1 MMNSK
6 NIRYSLN
13 IPPIDDSSKKI
24 KNENLQCPII
34 IVAKGTYM
42 NIPEYIINYHA
53 LFKNSN
59 SENKEKFESKKRNI
73 KADLYYLLYILLLL
87 PEEKNKTCVPQ
98 KSKQ

>member
-1 MMNSK
+1 
-6 NIRYSLN
+6 
-13 IPPIDDSSKKI
+13 
-24 KNENLQCPII
+24 
-34 IVAKGTYM
+34 M

-98 KSKQ
+98 KSKQWSRGYIIYIFINNIIYKVAIIIFIVIPIKGIQ